1 MHRDQY
7 LGTTS
12 SATTNHVVGDF
23 VDWLAKNL
31 GNTSLFTHE
40 YTERRSGILWKC
52 QGLQDASARYQWRHK
67 GALGVP
73 PGTDLTSNGA
83 ALNALSSALR
93 SSVNPANDQAA
104 FSAAADVM
112 TWGGV
117 QAGNI
122 RWLSINIKN
131 LAQTLT
137 STAAALT
144 RGDLAE
150 QILMSNDLR
159 FNAGMTKVYSLLVND
174 FIIYDSRVAAALGWI
189 VVKYCQEK
197 QLSSVPAELAFP
209 WAPSKEGPNAKS
221 PKNRNPGQDGLSFPR
236 LMAGAHHAEWNLKAS
251 WILAAA
257 LARAPASDFAA
268 SSAVPALR
276 QLEAALFMI
285 GYDLPRDGS
294 NAQDTSTTP
303 PVPGDGWTECYT
315 AARGNKFH
323 YLIDD
328 GAIRLHGGR
337 RYPIEVMNKMLNIL
351 WEVSGSMPFPLANSA
366 TKVRAGES
374 AFGIGT
380 AYYEATDKKGN
391 PPDASALAAVL
402 QDIGA
407 LRFTPGHRD
416 AWSINTEVS
425 PLEGMIDVTALIT
438 REIELLEE
446 L

>member
-12 SATTNHVVGDF
+12 SATTTPVVGDF

-31 GNTSLFTHE
+31 GNTSLFTHQ
-40 YTERRSGILWKC
+40 YTDRRSGIRWKC
-52 QGLQDASARYQWRHK
+52 QGLQDACARYQWRHK
-67 GALGVP
+67 GTPGVP
-73 PGTDLTSNGA
+73 PGTDLTSNAA

-93 SSVNPANDQAA
+93 SSLNPANDQAA
-104 FSAAADVM
+104 FSAAAHVM

-122 RWLSINIKN
+122 RWLSINTNK

-137 STAAALT
+137 STAAALS
-144 RGDLAE
+144 RGDLTD
-150 QILMSNDLR
+150 QLLVSNELR

-221 PKNRNPGQDGLSFPR
+221 PKNRNPGQDGFSFPR
-236 LMAGAHHAEWNLKAS
+236 LIAGAHHAQWNLKAS

-257 LARAPASDFAA
+257 LARAPGGSFTG

-285 GYDLPRDGS
+285 GYDLPRDAS
-294 NAQDTSTTP
+294 NAEAILTAPPTP
-303 PVPGDGWTECYT
+303 DDGWIECFT
-315 AARGNKFH
+315 AAKRNKFY

-328 GAIRLHGGR
+328 GGLRLQDDR
-337 RYPIEVMNKMLNIL
+337 RYPIEVINKMLNIL
-351 WEVSGSMPFPLANSA
+351 WEVSGSTPFPLANSA

-374 AFGIGT
+374 AFGIGV

-407 LRFTPGHRD
+407 LCCTPGRRD
-416 AWSINTEVS
+416 AWSINTQAF
-425 PLEGMIDVTALIT
+425 PRDGMIDVTALIT
-438 REIELLEE
+438 HEIELREDL
-446 L
+446 

>member
-7 LGTTS
+7 LGTTPS
-12 SATTNHVVGDF
+12 TTTSPVVGDF

-31 GNTSLFTHE
+31 GNTSLFAHE
-40 YTERRSGILWKC
+40 YTDRRSGNRWKC
-52 QGLQDASARYQWRHK
+52 QGLQDACARYQWRHK
-67 GALGVP
+67 GAPGVA
-73 PGTDLTSNGA
+73 PGADLASNGE
-83 ALNALSSALR
+83 ALDALGAALR
-93 SSVNPANDQAA
+93 SSLDPANDQAA

-122 RWLSINIKN
+122 RWLSVNMKN
-131 LAQTLT
+131 LARTLA

-144 RGDLAE
+144 RGDLAA
-150 QILMSNDLR
+150 QILVSNDLR
-159 FNAGMTKVYSLLVND
+159 FNAGMTKVYSLLVKD

-189 VVKYCQEK
+189 VVKYCKEK
-197 QLSSVPAELAFP
+197 QLSGVPAELAFP
-209 WAPSKEGPNAKS
+209 WAPSKEGPRAKS
-221 PKNRNPGQDGLSFPR
+221 PKNRNPGQAGFSFPR
-236 LMAGAHHAEWNLKAS
+236 LIAGAHHAEWNLKAS

-257 LARAPASDFAA
+257 LERAAGSGF
-268 SSAVPALR
+268 SVYSAVPALR

-294 NAQDTSTTP
+294 DVEAVLAPDDS
-303 PVPGDGWTECYT
+303 WTECYT

-323 YLIDD
+323 YRIDD
-328 GAIRLHGGR
+328 DAIRLHGGR
-337 RYPIEVMNKMLNIL
+337 RYPIDVINKMLNIL
-351 WEVSGSMPFPLANSA
+351 WEVSGSTPFPLANSA

-374 AFGIGT
+374 ASGIGT
-380 AYYEATDKKGN
+380 AYYEATGKKGN

-407 LRFTPGHRD
+407 LRCTPGRRA
-416 AWSINTEVS
+416 AWSINTEAF
-425 PLEGMIDVTALIT
+425 PREGMIDVTALIT
-438 REIELLEE
+438 REIELLED

>member
-40 YTERRSGILWKC
+40 YTDRRNGILWKC
-52 QGLQDASARYQWRHK
+52 QGLQDACARYQWRHK
-67 GALGVP
+67 GAHDVP

-83 ALNALSSALR
+83 ALNALSSALQ
-93 SSVNPANDQAA
+93 SSIDSANDQAA

-112 TWGGV
+112 RWGGV

-122 RWLSINIKN
+122 RWLSINIDN
-131 LAQTLT
+131 LAQTLA

-150 QILMSNDLR
+150 QILVSDDLR

-221 PKNRNPGQDGLSFPR
+221 PKNRNPSQDGFSFPR
-236 LMAGAHHAEWNLKAS
+236 LIAGAHHAEWNLKAS

-257 LARAPASDFAA
+257 LARAPASEFAA

-294 NAQDTSTTP
+294 NPQAILATP
-303 PVPGDGWTECYT
+303 PMPGDGWTECYT

-337 RYPIEVMNKMLNIL
+337 RYPIEVINKMLNIL
-351 WEVSGSMPFPLANSA
+351 WEVSGSTPFPLANSA
-366 TKVRAGES
+366 TKVRTGES
-374 AFGIGT
+374 AFGIGQ

-407 LRFTPGHRD
+407 LRFAPGRRD
-416 AWSINTEVS
+416 AWSINTEAF
-425 PLEGMIDVTALIT
+425 PREGMIDVTALIT
-438 REIELLEE
+438 REIELFDDL
-446 L
+446 

>member
-1 MHRDQY
+1 MLRDQY
-7 LGTTS
+7 LGITS
-12 SATTNHVVGDF
+12 SATTNHVVNDF

-31 GNTSLFTHE
+31 SNTALFTHE
-40 YTERRSGILWKC
+40 YTDRRSGILWKC
-52 QGLQDASARYQWRHK
+52 QGLQDACARYQWRHK

-83 ALNALSSALR
+83 ALNALSSALH
-93 SSVNPANDQAA
+93 SSINPANDQEA

-122 RWLSINIKN
+122 RWLSVNIDN
-131 LAQTLT
+131 LAQTLA
-137 STAAALT
+137 STAAALS

-150 QILMSNDLR
+150 PILVSDDLR

-209 WAPSKEGPNAKS
+209 WAPSKEGPQAKS
-221 PKNRNPGQDGLSFPR
+221 PKNRNPGKDGFSFPR
-236 LMAGAHHAEWNLKAS
+236 LIAGANHAEWNLKAS

-257 LARAPASDFAA
+257 LARAPASGFAA
-268 SSAVPALR
+268 SSTVPALR

-294 NAQDTSTTP
+294 NAQTILITP

-323 YLIDD
+323 YQIDD
-328 GAIRLHGGR
+328 AEIRLHGGR
-337 RYPIEVMNKMLNIL
+337 RYTVEVINKMLNIL
-351 WEVSGSMPFPLANSA
+351 WEVSGSSPFPLANSA

-374 AFGIGT
+374 EFGIGT
-380 AYYEATDKKGN
+380 AYFEATDRKGN

-407 LRFTPGHRD
+407 LRFTPGRRHP
-416 AWSINTEVS
+416 WTINTEVF
-425 PLEGMIDVTALIT
+425 PCEGMIDVNALIT
-438 REIELLEE
+438 REIELLED

>member
-12 SATTNHVVGDF
+12 SATMNHVVGDF
-23 VDWLAKNL
+23 VDWLARNL
-31 GNTSLFTHE
+31 NNTSLFTHE
-40 YTERRSGILWKC
+40 YTDRRNDTLWKC
-52 QGLQDASARYQWRHK
+52 QGLQDACARYQWRHK
-67 GALGVP
+67 GAHDVP
-73 PGTDLTSNGA
+73 PGTDLTSNCA
-83 ALNALSSALR
+83 ALNALSSALQ
-93 SSVNPANDQAA
+93 SSINTANDQAA
-104 FSAAADVM
+104 FTAAADVM
-112 TWGGV
+112 RWGGV
-117 QAGNI
+117 EAGNI
-122 RWLSINIKN
+122 RWLSINIDN
-131 LAQTLT
+131 LAQTLA

-144 RGDLAE
+144 RGDLTE
-150 QILMSNDLR
+150 QILVSSDLR
-159 FNAGMTKVYSLLVND
+159 FNAGMTKVYSLLVDD

-189 VVKYCQEK
+189 VVKYCREK

-209 WAPSKEGPNAKS
+209 WAPSKEGPHAKS
-221 PKNRNPGQDGLSFPR
+221 PKNRNPSQAGFSFPR
-236 LMAGAHHAEWNLKAS
+236 LIAGAHHAEWNLKAS

-294 NAQDTSTTP
+294 NAQAILTAP
-303 PVPGDGWTECYT
+303 PMPGDGWTECYT

-328 GAIRLHGGR
+328 GGIQLHGGR
-337 RYPIEVMNKMLNIL
+337 RYPIKVINKMLNIL
-351 WEVSGSMPFPLANSA
+351 REVSGSTPFPLANSA

-374 AFGIGT
+374 AFGIGN

-402 QDIGA
+402 QDMGA
-407 LRFTPGHRD
+407 LHFTPGCRN
-416 AWSINTEVS
+416 AWWINTEVFPS
-425 PLEGMIDVTALIT
+425 EGLIDITALIT
-438 REIELLEE
+438 REIELLDD

>member
-7 LGTTS
+7 LGNTL
-12 SATTNHVVGDF
+12 SATTSHVVRDF
-23 VDWLAKNL
+23 VDWLARNL
-31 GNTSLFTHE
+31 GNTTLFTHQ
-40 YTERRSGILWKC
+40 YTDRRSGIHWKF
-52 QGLQDASARYQWRHK
+52 QGLQDACARYQWRHK
-67 GALGVP
+67 GAPGVAPGADLG
-73 PGTDLTSNGA
+73 SNGQ
-83 ALNALSSALR
+83 ALDALARRLR
-93 SSVNPANDQAA
+93 SSLDPVNDQAA

-122 RWLSINIKN
+122 RWLSINTKD

-137 STAAALT
+137 TTAAALA
-144 RGDLAE
+144 RGDLAG
-150 QILMSNDLR
+150 QILTSNALR
-159 FNAGMTKVYSLLVND
+159 FNAGMTKVYSLLVDD

-189 VVKYCQEK
+189 VVKYCKEK

-209 WAPSKEGPNAKS
+209 WAPSKEGPRAKS
-221 PKNRNPGQDGLSFPR
+221 PKNRNPGQKGLSFPR
-236 LMAGAHHAEWNLKAS
+236 LSAGAVHAEWNLKAS

-257 LARAPASDFAA
+257 LARAPAGGFAA
-268 SSAVPALR
+268 SSGVSALR

-294 NAQDTSTTP
+294 NAEAPTP
-303 PVPGDGWTECYT
+303 DDSWTECYT
-315 AARGNKFH
+315 AARNNRFH

-328 GAIRLHGGR
+328 DAIRLHGGR
-337 RYPIEVMNKMLNIL
+337 RYPIEIINKMLNIL
-351 WEVSGSMPFPLANSA
+351 WEVSRSTPFPLANSA

-380 AYYEATDKKGN
+380 AYFEATDRKGN

-407 LRFTPGHRD
+407 LRFTPGRRD
-416 AWSINTEVS
+416 AWSINTDAF
-425 PLEGMIDVTALIT
+425 PGEGMIDVTALVT
-438 REIELLEE
+438 REIELREDL
-446 L
+446 

>member
-23 VDWLAKNL
+23 VDWLAKSL
-31 GNTSLFTHE
+31 SSTALFTHE
-40 YTERRSGILWKC
+40 YTDRRSGILWKC
-52 QGLQDASARYQWRHK
+52 RGLQDACARYQWRHK

-83 ALNALSSALR
+83 ALNALSSALH
-93 SSVNPANDQAA
+93 SSINPANDMAA

-122 RWLSINIKN
+122 RWLSININN

-150 QILMSNDLR
+150 QILVSNDLR

-197 QLSSVPAELAFP
+197 QLSSVPSELAFP
-209 WAPSKEGPNAKS
+209 WAPSKEGPHAKS
-221 PKNRNPGQDGLSFPR
+221 PKNRNPGRDGFSFPR
-236 LMAGAHHAEWNLKAS
+236 LIAGAHHAEWNLKAS
-251 WILAAA
+251 WILAAT
-257 LARAPASDFAA
+257 LARAPANGFAA

-294 NAQDTSTTP
+294 NAQARLTTP
-303 PVPGDGWTECYT
+303 PMLGDAWTECYT

-323 YLIDD
+323 YQIDD
-328 GAIRLHGGR
+328 GAIRLHEGR
-337 RYPIEVMNKMLNIL
+337 RYPIEVINKMLNIL
-351 WEVSGSMPFPLANSA
+351 WEVSGSTPFPLANSA

-374 AFGIGT
+374 AFGIGK

-391 PPDASALAAVL
+391 PPDASALAAIL

-407 LRFTPGHRD
+407 LRFIPGRRD
-416 AWSINTEVS
+416 AWSINTEVF
-425 PLEGMIDVTALIT
+425 PREGMIDVTALIT
-438 REIELLEE
+438 REIELLED

>member
-12 SATTNHVVGDF
+12 SATTSHVVGDF
-23 VDWLAKNL
+23 VDWLANNL

-40 YTERRSGILWKC
+40 YTDRRSGIRWQF
-52 QGLQDASARYQWRHK
+52 QGLQDACARYQWRHK

-73 PGTDLTSNGA
+73 PGTDLTSNGE

-93 SSVNPANDQAA
+93 SSINPANDQAA

-112 TWGGV
+112 IWGGV

-122 RWLSINIKN
+122 RWLSININN

-144 RGDLAE
+144 RGDLTE
-150 QILMSNDLR
+150 QILVSNDLR

-221 PKNRNPGQDGLSFPR
+221 PKNRNPARDGYSFPR
-236 LMAGAHHAEWNLKAS
+236 LIAGAHHAEWNLKAS

-257 LARAPASDFAA
+257 LARAPASDFAV

-285 GYDLPRDGS
+285 GYDLPHDGS
-294 NAQDTSTTP
+294 NAQPLLTTP
-303 PVPGDGWTECYT
+303 PMPGDGWTECYT
-315 AARGNKFH
+315 AAKGNKFH
-323 YLIDD
+323 YQIDG

-337 RYPIEVMNKMLNIL
+337 RYPIEVINKMLNIL
-351 WEVSGSMPFPLANSA
+351 WEVSGSTPFPLANSA
-366 TKVRAGES
+366 TKVRADES

-380 AYYEATDKKGN
+380 AYFEATDKKGN

-407 LRFTPGHRD
+407 LRFTPGRRD
-416 AWSINTEVS
+416 AWSINTEVF
-425 PLEGMIDVTALIT
+425 PREGMIDVTALIT
-438 REIELLEE
+438 REIELLED